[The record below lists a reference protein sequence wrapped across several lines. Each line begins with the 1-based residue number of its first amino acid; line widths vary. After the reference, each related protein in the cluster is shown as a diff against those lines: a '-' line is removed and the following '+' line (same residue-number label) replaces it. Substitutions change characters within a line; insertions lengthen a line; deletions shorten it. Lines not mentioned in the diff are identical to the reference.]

1 MKKVLATVL
10 ALALCV
16 SACSAFAETKV
27 SFFTGKIETVDLLN
41 EIIDLAEAI
50 FLSTAGLFGKSS
62 MLKAQAK
69 AAKTIEQL
77 QAIVW

>member
-1 MKKVLATVL
+1 MRKVLATVL

-41 EIIDLAEAI
+41 EIIDS
-50 FLSTAGLFGKSS
+50 FN
-62 MLKAQAK
+62 
-69 AAKTIEQL
+69 AANPDIVVEQGVPEGR
-77 QAIVW
+77 QFHYQGEVRQR